1 MKICFVGHT
10 FHEKTRSSDFIR
22 SILKELGEVTVLN
35 SSPDDDRM
43 DDDAVVLE
51 FLENKYDLWVF
62 HQTEYVAARLLP
74 LGLRNAVIAP
84 MYDGAWAWPD
94 DFFRQ
99 FVNCRF
105 LSYSRALH
113 TRLQRLDQRS
123 MSFEYWP
130 EPAPVPER
138 SMDRETWS
146 AFFWERRPLMVP
158 NARSVAQQCRAL
170 DIKSL
175 HVHAA
180 PDFPQEA
187 VSTRG
192 FRHRDNL
199 GGVAL
204 TTSTWFE
211 SAAEFRA
218 VSGAPLFHFAPRLYE
233 GIGMTM
239 LEAMARGQIV
249 VAPDRPTANQ
259 YIGHLSSGILY
270 DPERPL
276 DLPDLTASEAEEMSA
291 AARQRVVR
299 GYETWQMD
307 RERLVSFLLEDGKRW
322 PSTDSAAHFGLA
334 IRRAARARRIKGQG
348 K

>member
-1 MKICFVGHT
+1 MKICFVGHS
-10 FHEKTRSSDFIR
+10 FHQRTGSSQFIQK
-22 SILKELGEVTVLN
+22 ILREIGELTVLS
-35 SSPDDDRM
+35 SSPDEDRLSDDK
-43 DDDAVVLE
+43 VVVE
-51 FLENKYDLWVF
+51 FLENQYDLWVF

-74 LGLRNAVIAP
+74 LGLRNAVVAP
-84 MYDGAWAWPD
+84 MYDGAWSRPD
-94 DFFRQ
+94 DFWRQ

-123 MSFEYWP
+123 AFFEFWP
-130 EPAPVPER
+130 EPAPDVERSPER
-138 SMDRETWS
+138 DNWS
-146 AFFWERRPLMVP
+146 AFFWERRPLEVP

-170 DIKSL
+170 GIERL
-175 HVHAA
+175 HIHAA
-180 PDFPQEA
+180 PDFPEQA
-187 VSTRG
+187 ISAHG
-192 FRHRDNL
+192 YRHRGSL
-199 GGVAL
+199 GGVAI

-211 SAAEFRA
+211 TGEAFRE
-218 VSGAPLFHFAPRLYE
+218 VSGTPLFHFAPRLYE

-249 VAPDRPTANQ
+249 VAPDRPTSNE

-276 DLPDLTASEAEEMSA
+276 DLPELNPSEVAEMGA

-299 GYETWQMD
+299 GHETWLED
-307 RERLVSFLLEDGKRW
+307 RERLVSFLTEDGRRW
-322 PSTDSAAHFGLA
+322 PTTDASAHFGLA
-334 IRRAARARRIKGQG
+334 IRRAARNRRLKALR

>member
-1 MKICFVGHT
+1 MKICFVGHK
-10 FHEKTRSSDFIR
+10 FHERTRSSDFIQ
-22 SILKELGEVTVLN
+22 SILRELGELTVLN
-35 SSPDDDRM
+35 SSPDEDRM
-43 DDDAVVLE
+43 SDDSIVLE
-51 FLENKYDLWVF
+51 YLENKYDLWVF
-62 HQTEYVAARLLP
+62 HQTEYIAARLIP

-84 MYDGAWAWPD
+84 MYDGAWSRPD

-123 MSFEYWP
+123 AFFEYWP
-130 EPAPVPER
+130 APAPKVER
-138 SMDRETWS
+138 STEREDWS
-146 AFFWERRPLMVP
+146 AFFWERRPLLMP

-170 DIKSL
+170 DIERL
-175 HVHAA
+175 HIHAV
-180 PDFPQEA
+180 PDFPEEA
-187 VSTRG
+187 VSAHGYRQ
-192 FRHRDNL
+192 RNAL
-199 GGVAL
+199 NGVSI
-204 TTSTWFE
+204 TTSTWFD
-211 SAAEFRA
+211 SADAFRET
-218 VSGAPLFHFAPRLYE
+218 SGTPLFHFAPRLYE

-249 VAPDRPTANQ
+249 IAPDRPTANE

-276 DLPDLTASEAEEMSA
+276 DLPELAPGDVAEMSA

-299 GYETWQMD
+299 GHETWLAD
-307 RERLVSFLLEDGKRW
+307 RERLVSFLTEDGRRW
-322 PSTDSAAHFGLA
+322 PNTDAGAHFGLT
-334 IRRAARARRIKGQG
+334 IRRAARARRMKAIG